1 MKIMN
6 YPIIRLV
13 DRMGTDESVVNA
25 ARVSFNKVVNDLSD
39 KDIKLLNYLARN
51 GHWSPFAHTSISIR
65 CKAPIF
71 LARQLVKHQ
80 VGGSWN
86 EVSRRYVSEEPTIYV
101 PDIVHTSPENA
112 KQGCGEA
119 HPSTGDYVSEIR
131 KVSEALV
138 DEYNKL
144 IDADIAP
151 EEARMILPLNMCTEW
166 IWTGSLY
173 FFYRVYKQRSDS
185 HAQLIAQDFARE
197 LDKLMSFLYPNA
209 WKALKDNV

>member
-1 MKIMN
+1 MN
-6 YPIIRLV
+6 IVGYPSIRLV

-25 ARVSFNKVVNDLSD
+25 ARVSFNKVVEELSD
-39 KDIKLLNYLARN
+39 KDVKLLNYLAKH

-86 EVSRRYVSEEPTIYV
+86 EVSRRYVSEEPTIYIPNV
-101 PDIVHTSPENA
+101 VHTSPENA

-119 HPSTGDYVSEIR
+119 HPSNGAYVEEIR
-131 KVSEALV
+131 KISSALV
-138 DEYNKL
+138 EEYKKL
-144 IDADIAP
+144 IEADVAP
-151 EEARMILPLNMCTEW
+151 EEARMILPLNVCTEW

-185 HAQLIAQDFARE
+185 HAQLVAQDFARE

>member
-1 MKIMN
+1 MEVIN
-6 YPIIRLV
+6 LPVVRLV
-13 DRMGTDESVVNA
+13 NYMGSDESVVNA
-25 ARVSFNKVVNDLSD
+25 ARVSFNKAVEELSD
-39 KDIKLLNYLARN
+39 KDVKLLNYLAKH

-86 EVSRRYVSEEPTIYV
+86 EVSRRYVSEEPAIYI

-119 HPSTGDYVSEIR
+119 HPSNGEYVNEIR
-131 KVSEALV
+131 RISSALV
-138 DEYNKL
+138 EEYNKL
-144 IDADIAP
+144 IEADVAP
-151 EEARMILPLNMCTEW
+151 EEARMILPLNVCTEW

-173 FFYRVYKQRSDS
+173 FFYRVYKQRSNS
-185 HAQLIAQDFARE
+185 HAQLVAQHFATE
-197 LDKLMSFLYPNA
+197 LDSIMSFLYPNA

>member
-1 MKIMN
+1 MN
-6 YPIIRLV
+6 IVGYPTIRLV

-25 ARVSFNKVVNDLSD
+25 ARVSFNKAVDGLSY

-86 EVSRRYVSEEPTIYV
+86 EVSRRYVSEEPTIYI
-101 PDIVHTSPENA
+101 PNIVHTSPENA
-112 KQGCGEA
+112 KQGCGGV
-119 HPSTGDYVSEIR
+119 HPSNGEYVDEIQ
-131 KVSEALV
+131 KVSLALV
-138 DEYNKL
+138 EEYKGL
-144 IDADIAP
+144 IEADVAP
-151 EEARMILPLNMCTEW
+151 EEARMILPLNVCTEW

-185 HAQLIAQDFARE
+185 HAQLVAQDFARE